1 MFYFRLLRL
10 VWTIVG
16 KIINHKKESDEIK
29 QSLNAEELRK
39 NPYKD
44 RNLPLENVIGA
55 FKRGF
60 YEAALGATEKLMEDG
75 NPTAEY
81 CFYRGETL
89 LHMGKLKDAERM
101 LRQCLEMQPDQSLT
115 TQAQRSLGN
124 LMLALGRC
132 DEALENF
139 QLILQRAPKNA
150 IVHRAMAE
158 ANLVKGELAE
168 ALRLARLAVDM
179 QHADRTL
186 THDLHSR
193 FLGEELATLA
203 WALAANEGSAEKT
216 EELVNEA
223 VATVGLDFVCSTA
236 QVHTQA
242 GAAYAALG
250 QTEKSAYHLGKAA
263 SIDMNGLWGRR
274 AKAMMVA
281 K

>member
-16 KIINHKKESDEIK
+16 KVINHKKESDEIK

-115 TQAQRSLGN
+115 TQAQR
-124 LMLALGRC
+124 
-132 DEALENF
+132 
-139 QLILQRAPKNA
+139 
-150 IVHRAMAE
+150 
-158 ANLVKGELAE
+158 
-168 ALRLARLAVDM
+168 
-179 QHADRTL
+179 DR
-186 THDLHSR
+186 
-193 FLGEELATLA
+193 
-203 WALAANEGSAEKT
+203 
-216 EELVNEA
+216 
-223 VATVGLDFVCSTA
+223 
-236 QVHTQA
+236 
-242 GAAYAALG
+242 
-250 QTEKSAYHLGKAA
+250 KS
-263 SIDMNGLWGRR
+263 
-274 AKAMMVA
+274 VV
-281 K
+281 

>member
-1 MFYFRLLRL
+1 MIYFRLLRL
-10 VWTIVG
+10 AWTIVS

-29 QSLNAEELRK
+29 KSLNAEELRK

-60 YEAALGATEKLMEDG
+60 YEAALGATEKLMEDD

-81 CFYRGETL
+81 CFYRGEIL
-89 LHMGKLKDAERM
+89 LQMGKVKDGERM
-101 LRQCLEMQPDQSLT
+101 FRQCLEMQPEASLA

-132 DEALENF
+132 DEALENYR
-139 QLILQRAPKNA
+139 LVLQHAPKNA

-158 ANLVKGELAE
+158 ANLVKGETTE
-168 ALRLARLAVDM
+168 ALRLAQLAVDM
-179 QHADRTL
+179 QHAENIHTRN
-186 THDLHSR
+186 LHSR

-236 QVHTQA
+236 QVHTHA

-263 SIDMNGLWGRR
+263 TIDINGLWGRR
-274 AKAMMVA
+274 AKAMMIA